1 MITNIAIASVFV
13 KDIDASK
20 AFYIDVL
27 GFEENSDVSLG
38 DGYRWC
44 TVSHA
49 SQPEIQVHLTIP
61 GPPHTPDMIA
71 AMNRALDEGNMHGL
85 GMAVDDCH
93 KTYEELKARGVEFLQ
108 EPSDR
113 PYGVDAA
120 LRDPSGNSIRLV
132 QSTV

>member
-20 AFYIDVL
+20 AFYVDVL
-27 GFEENSDVSLG
+27 GFEENSDVTLG

-71 AMNRALDEGNMHGL
+71 AMDRALDEGNMHGL

-93 KTYEELKARGVEFLQ
+93 KTYEELKGRGVEFVEEPQ
-108 EPSDR
+108 ER
-113 PYGVDAA
+113 PYGIDSAF
-120 LRDPSGNSIRLV
+120 RDPSGNSIRLA
-132 QSTV
+132 QLRE